1 VNDEEP
7 KEQKNELEVCQTE
20 SGLEY
25 GRRKRSKLY
34 VFLCWFAGIQVL
46 ALAAIKFGLGGIPA
60 LGTALSFWAS
70 LGYPFIIPLTLMGI
84 ACGLPRYKDR
94 NKIKTMLLLNVALW
108 LAALFFTFL
117 FILHSTVWSP

>member
-1 VNDEEP
+1 MNDKEL
-7 KEQKNELEVCQTE
+7 KEQNNELEVCQTE

-34 VFLCWFAGIQVL
+34 VFLCWLAGIQVL
-46 ALAAIKFGLGGIPA
+46 TLAASKFGLGLYLWAA
-60 LGTALSFWAS
+60 LW
-70 LGYPFIIPLTLMGI
+70 YPFILPLTLMGI

-94 NKIKTMLLLNVALW
+94 NKIKIMLLLNVALW